1 MDVGV
6 NVRQNFSLHHQYHT
20 KQTSDGNE
28 RKYQLGEYMRKK
40 LTQYQIKLSPYRLYH
55 SGRHAVT
62 RVAHEI
68 LRMKGLDLIIYLING
83 RTI

>member
-1 MDVGV
+1 MEV
-6 NVRQNFSLHHQYHT
+6 NVRQNFSSHHQYHT

-28 RKYQLGEYMRKK
+28 RKYQLGDYTRKK

-55 SGRHAVT
+55 HGGRHAVT

-68 LRMKGLDLIIYLING
+68 FRMKGLDLIIYLING

>member
-1 MDVGV
+1 MIEMKE
-6 NVRQNFSLHHQYHT
+6 NINWEIIL
-20 KQTSDGNE
+20 E
-28 RKYQLGEYMRKK
+28 KK